1 MLSGHRDQRDR
12 GVLEPNGDGHRIMVA
27 GAGVKQIDAIAEILF
42 DADAGVDV
50 LVERQPRLGGDVI
63 PCGHPLLLSLIIA

>member
-12 GVLEPNGDGHRIMVA
+12 GVIEPNGDGHRIMVA
-27 GAGVKQIDAIAEILF
+27 GAGVKQIDAIAEILI

-50 LVERQPRLGGDVI
+50 LVERQPRLGAAGI
-63 PCGHPLLLSLIIA
+63 PRGPPLPLSLIIA

>member
-1 MLSGHRDQRDR
+1 
-12 GVLEPNGDGHRIMVA
+12 MVA

-50 LVERQPRLGGDVI
+50 LLERQPRLGGDFI

>member
-12 GVLEPNGDGHRIMVA
+12 GVIEPNGDGHRIMVA

-42 DADAGVDV
+42 DADVDV